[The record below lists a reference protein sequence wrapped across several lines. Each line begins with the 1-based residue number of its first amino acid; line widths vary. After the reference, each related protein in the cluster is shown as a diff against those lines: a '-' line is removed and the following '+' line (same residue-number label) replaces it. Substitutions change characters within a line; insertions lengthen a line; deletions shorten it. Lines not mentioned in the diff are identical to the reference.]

1 MVKTLCITCE
11 VEGDASA
18 ETSSHFGHFE
28 RPHSMEQWATE
39 VCELTLSTRHEGCF
53 LLRPCAL
60 CTPNFCA
67 APLKV
72 LMFGLSKCSIVSKCP
87 NNYNIHF
94 TCKYLNIDKVYNI
107 G

>member
-1 MVKTLCITCE
+1 MASKGHLCTHSIHVYAKTLNMYSVQYMISMVKTLCITCE

-53 LLRPCAL
+53 LLRSCAFWIKMK
-60 CTPNFCA
+60 TNFCA
-67 APLKV
+67 AYPML
-72 LMFGLSKCSIVSKCP
+72 
-87 NNYNIHF
+87 H
-94 TCKYLNIDKVYNI
+94 
-107 G
+107 